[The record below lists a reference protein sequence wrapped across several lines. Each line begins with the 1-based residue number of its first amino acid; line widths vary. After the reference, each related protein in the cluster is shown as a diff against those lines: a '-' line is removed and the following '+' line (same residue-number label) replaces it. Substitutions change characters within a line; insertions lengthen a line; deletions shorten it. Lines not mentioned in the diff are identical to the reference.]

1 MDEPAPEQVEPGP
14 AAPLEEENEG
24 KEEKMEAPV
33 RVESAVAAA
42 ASKTT
47 KFRFDVT
54 NSKHRTLLVGLIP
67 IFLDITKHMGV
78 IIHGL
83 NTCGVERFAGE
94 RYMYAT
100 TTTIPPTLTLSRG

>member
-1 MDEPAPEQVEPGP
+1 MDEPAPDQVEP
-14 AAPLEEENEG
+14 AAPLQEENEG

-54 NSKHRTLLVGLIP
+54 NSKHRTLLVGLVP

-83 NTCGVERFAGE
+83 NTCGVERFARE
-94 RYMYAT
+94 RYNVRHHHHNTAKR
-100 TTTIPPTLTLSRG
+100 SRSPVDK